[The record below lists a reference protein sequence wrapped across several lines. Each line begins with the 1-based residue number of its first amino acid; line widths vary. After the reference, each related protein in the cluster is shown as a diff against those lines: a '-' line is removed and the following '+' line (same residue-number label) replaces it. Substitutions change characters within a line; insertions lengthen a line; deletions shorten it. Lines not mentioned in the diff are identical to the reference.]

1 MEKTIEEVLN
11 ALETNQIEKID
22 YDVLN
27 TKDLDPEEHWYRYFK
42 QKKQRSN
49 ILIFK
54 PDNSN
59 DVSTILK
66 LANKLKIQIS
76 VLGGTLT

>member
-27 TKDLDPEEHWYRYFK
+27 TKDLDPEEH
-42 QKKQRSN
+42 
-49 ILIFK
+49 
-54 PDNSN
+54 
-59 DVSTILK
+59 
-66 LANKLKIQIS
+66 
-76 VLGGTLT
+76 